1 MISFN
6 LDTSLI
12 ATSLNVVTLGIRNGN
27 FKVNLFAVDF
37 DQKLRPA
44 TTQPLPVLWHAASA
58 RAI

>member
-12 ATSLNVVTLGIRNGN
+12 ATSLNVVTLGIRSGN

-37 DQKLRPA
+37 DQ
-44 TTQPLPVLWHAASA
+44 Q
-58 RAI
+58 